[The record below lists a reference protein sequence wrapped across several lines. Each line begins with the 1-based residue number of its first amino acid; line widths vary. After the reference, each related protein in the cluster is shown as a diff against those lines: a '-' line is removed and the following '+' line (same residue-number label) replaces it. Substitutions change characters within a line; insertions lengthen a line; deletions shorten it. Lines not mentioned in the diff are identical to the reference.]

1 MEKYTRLNFKNYYSK
16 FRGDNNLCATFFMW
30 MYSEISELVNSFC
43 ENNYPQESR
52 LFSSGLMQGERIG
65 L

>member
-1 MEKYTRLNFKNYYSK
+1 
-16 FRGDNNLCATFFMW
+16 MW

-65 L
+65 S